1 MGLSLDYNYLDG
13 QSPLDEEEKAE
24 LKIKSISTREELDEF
39 EQQNIETAM
48 EWLLNQ
54 NISANRLL
62 TEKFV
67 KDLHRQMFGSVWGW
81 AGRFRQS
88 NKNIGVDKAVIGV
101 ELKKLLDNCFYWI
114 ENKTF
119 PEEEIAIRLKHRLV
133 SIHPFSNGN
142 GRHSRLM
149 ADAIMEKVFLKPS
162 FSWGG
167 VSVKTIDN
175 NRLEYIR
182 AVREADQEDF
192 ESLLKFAKS

>member
-54 NISANRLL
+54 NISANRWL

-81 AGRFRQS
+81 AG
-88 NKNIGVDKAVIGV
+88 
-101 ELKKLLDNCFYWI
+101 
-114 ENKTF
+114 
-119 PEEEIAIRLKHRLV
+119 
-133 SIHPFSNGN
+133 
-142 GRHSRLM
+142 
-149 ADAIMEKVFLKPS
+149 
-162 FSWGG
+162 
-167 VSVKTIDN
+167 
-175 NRLEYIR
+175 
-182 AVREADQEDF
+182 
-192 ESLLKFAKS
+192 